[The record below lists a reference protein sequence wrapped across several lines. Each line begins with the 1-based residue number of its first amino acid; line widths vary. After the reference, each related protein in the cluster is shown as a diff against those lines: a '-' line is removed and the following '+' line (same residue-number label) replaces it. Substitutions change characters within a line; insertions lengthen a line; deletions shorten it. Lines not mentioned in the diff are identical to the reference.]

1 MIATANR
8 LASVQEYYF
17 SLKLREVA
25 QMVQEGHPVIN
36 LGIGS
41 PDLPPHPEVVKA
53 LSDAMV
59 HPRANMYQ
67 SYQGLPELRSAITD
81 FYQNQY
87 QVALDPNTEVLP
99 LMGSKEGIMHISM
112 AFLNKGD
119 QVLFPNPGYPTYAS
133 VTKLVEAEPIL
144 YNLTA
149 ASHWQPDFEALE
161 ALDTSRVKIMWIN
174 YPHMP
179 TGAEAQLET
188 FDRLITWA
196 KARKILLV
204 NDNPYSFVLTQKPQ
218 SILSRPGAMEV
229 AIELNSLSKS
239 FNMAGWRVG
248 MLSGKAA
255 LIQAVLKVKSNMDS
269 GMFFGIQ
276 QGAIAALK
284 ADASWFESLNTI
296 YRKRRKLVEK
306 LATKLGAEF
315 DSESVGLFVWAKLPK
330 GSVDAETFID
340 NILHK
345 QHIFITPGT
354 IFGSQGDGY
363 IRFSLCVPE
372 TTIEEAINRIE
383 S

>member
-1 MIATANR
+1 M
-8 LASVQEYYF
+8 
-17 SLKLREVA
+17 
-25 QMVQEGHPVIN
+25 
-36 LGIGS
+36 
-41 PDLPPHPEVVKA
+41 
-53 LSDAMV
+53 
-59 HPRANMYQ
+59 
-67 SYQGLPELRSAITD
+67 
-81 FYQNQY
+81 
-87 QVALDPNTEVLP
+87 
-99 LMGSKEGIMHISM
+99 
-112 AFLNKGD
+112 
-119 QVLFPNPGYPTYAS
+119 
-133 VTKLVEAEPIL
+133 
-144 YNLTA
+144 
-149 ASHWQPDFEALE
+149 
-161 ALDTSRVKIMWIN
+161 
-174 YPHMP
+174 
-179 TGAEAQLET
+179 
-188 FDRLITWA
+188 
-196 KARKILLV
+196 
-204 NDNPYSFVLTQKPQ
+204 
-218 SILSRPGAMEV
+218 SRPGAMEV

>member
-17 SLKLREVA
+17 SRKLREVA

-81 FYQNQY
+81 FYQNHY

-248 MLSGKAA
+248 ILSGKAA